1 MKKLTTLLAACLLLI
16 SQTAFAIDLQTAKS
30 QGLVGETTSG
40 YLEAVKAATAET
52 NALIQEINQKRKKKY
67 MEIAARNNISL
78 KDVEELAGK
87 KAIEKSEAGSYVK
100 IRDTWKK
107 K

>member
-1 MKKLTTLLAACLLLI
+1 LLNR
-16 SQTAFAIDLQTAKS
+16 
-30 QGLVGETTSG
+30 GLSPIIIKEV
-40 YLEAVKAATAET
+40 
-52 NALIQEINQKRKKKY
+52 NQKRKKKY
-67 MEIAARNNISL
+67 MEIAARNKISL
-78 KDVEELAGK
+78 KDVEELAGE